1 MGSCNCQRFLAVLVV
16 VLAVIVVV
24 LAAILGWRLTRED
37 KVETKITVESL
48 NKTYPLYFKNQAQN
62 FFYQQQYLNGF
73 NNRTIVN
80 ATIPSTETCT
90 FSCNLS
96 SEYPMRK
103 KRSTQVHHGCCVS
116 SVTFTAPTKMKDI
129 FGTLKT
135 FLQLDSV
142 KQYFPEHVCQTT
154 SGCTGCVCA
163 QENSLYS
170 AVVLKSGVTK
180 AEELDDTEIDFFYF
194 TGCCKCI
201 NN

>member
-1 MGSCNCQRFLAVLVV
+1 MGSWNYQRFLAVLVV

-48 NKTYPLYFKNQAQN
+48 NKTYPLYFKNEAQN
-62 FFYQQQYLNGF
+62 SFYQQQYLNGY

-80 ATIPSTETCT
+80 ATIPHTETCT
-90 FSCNLS
+90 FACNLS
-96 SEYPMRK
+96 SEYPYI
-103 KRSTQVHHGCCVS
+103 QHGCCVS
-116 SVTFTAPTKMKDI
+116 SVTFTAPTKKKDI

-142 KQYFPEHVCQTT
+142 KQYFPEHVCQTI
-154 SGCTGCVCA
+154 SACTGCVCA

-180 AEELDDTEIDFFYF
+180 AEEIDDLEIDFFYF
-194 TGCCKCI
+194 PACCKCI